1 MSDQDKDYDVIIVG
15 GGPAGLSA
23 ALLLGRC
30 RRRVLVCDAGQPRN
44 AVSHASHGVFTR
56 DGMPPTELLRIGR
69 EQLAPY
75 GVEVWNVRVSEAR
88 CVSGGFEV
96 VLQEGATLRCRR
108 LLLATGVVDELPRIE
123 GIEPMYG
130 RSVWHCPYCD
140 GWEVRDQP
148 LAAYGHG
155 HDGAELAAALKTWT
169 DDVILLTDGGRAP
182 SREDKDLLRCEG
194 IRWYGGRIA
203 RLEGTDGQLER
214 VVLASGEAIPRKGL
228 FFHTQP
234 RQRSPLAQQLG
245 CTFTRRGAVKTRK
258 LEDTGVPGLYVAGDA
273 SRDVQFVIVA
283 AAEGAKAA
291 LAINR
296 SLRIEDCV
304 APNPSRESPF
314 AVPESTEVAE
324 TSRE

>member
-1 MSDQDKDYDVIIVG
+1 M
-15 GGPAGLSA
+15 PAS
-23 ALLLGRC
+23 
-30 RRRVLVCDAGQPRN
+30 
-44 AVSHASHGVFTR
+44 
-56 DGMPPTELLRIGR
+56 ELLRLGR

-75 GVEVWNVRVSEAR
+75 GVEVWNVRVADAR
-88 CVSGGFEV
+88 CVDAGFEV
-96 VLQEGATLRCRR
+96 VLQEGPTLCCRR
-108 LLLATGVVDELPRIE
+108 LLLATGVVDEPPRLE

-140 GWEVRDQP
+140 GWEVREQP

-155 HDGAELAAALKTWT
+155 HEGVELAAGLKTWT
-169 DDVILLTDGGRAP
+169 DDVILFTDGGRPP
-182 SREDKDLLRCEG
+182 SREDRELLRCEG

-214 VVLASGEAIPRKGL
+214 VVLASGEAIVRRGL
-228 FFHTQP
+228 FFHSQP
-234 RQRSPLAQQLG
+234 RQRSGLAERLG

-291 LAINR
+291 LAINK

-314 AVPESTEVAE
+314 AVPEGSEVAG